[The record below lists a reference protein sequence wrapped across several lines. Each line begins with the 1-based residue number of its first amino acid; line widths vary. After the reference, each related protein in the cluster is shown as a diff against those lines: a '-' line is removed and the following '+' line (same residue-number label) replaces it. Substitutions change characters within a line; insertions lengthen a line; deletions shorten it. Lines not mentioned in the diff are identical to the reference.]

1 MAKEIR
7 IQVDDET
14 YAQLERLAAGGH
26 AQPEQYAAKLLTAD
40 LARARFTEAAKVFA
54 AEHAEGFAARFG
66 GGERQ
71 AAA

>member
-7 IQVDDET
+7 IEVDDET
-14 YAQLERLAAGGH
+14 YEQLERLAAGGH
-26 AQPEQYAAKLLTAD
+26 APPEQYAAKLLTAD
-40 LARARFTEAAKVFA
+40 ITRARFAEAAKAFA

-66 GGERQ
+66 GGKRQ